1 MKNTMSRLLALI
13 GFLIGLA
20 GYAAAQDAAS
30 VLLPRINNLRAA
42 KRLPAYAL
50 HASLT
55 AAANNHARWMAITGE
70 ISHQQHDGSGPRTR
84 AVNAGF
90 PSNWVS
96 ENIYRGA
103 SAITAWEWWLN
114 SPTHYAGLVSPYYDR
129 IGIGSASGAHGKTYV
144 LLFGNSTGRLLESSA
159 RTGSG
164 GGRSAGGQPSFVLGL
179 DEFGNIKHEVQPG
192 QTIGHI
198 LLIYGYTWDK
208 YPYLLEIN
216 GMSEADRLNMQPG
229 SVILVPPQD
238 GTFTPAPT
246 TTSAAVTATAAPTAA
261 ATEEG
266 VAAASASGVPII
278 SDGGI
283 KYSGDISKAIAAG
296 AHSVMLGSLL
306 AGTEE
311 SPGQTVLYQGRT
323 YKTYR
328 GMGSLGAMNQGSD
341 RYDQAS
347 GDGKLVPEGVEG
359 RVPHKGMLGDLV
371 HQLVGGL
378 QAGMGYCGCP
388 TIEAMRSETR
398 FVRISPAGLREA
410 HVHDVLITTEA
421 PNYQVET

>member
-1 MKNTMSRLLALI
+1 MSRILALI
-13 GFLIGLA
+13 GLLIGLA

-30 VLLPRINNLRAA
+30 ALLPRINNLRAA
-42 KRLPAYAL
+42 QGLPAYAL

-55 AAANNHARWMAITGE
+55 AAANNHAQWMATTGE

-129 IGIGSASGAHGKTYV
+129 IGIGSASGARGKTFV
-144 LLFGNSTGRLLESSA
+144 LLFGNSTGRRLESSA
-159 RTGSG
+159 RTVSG

-198 LLIYGYTWDK
+198 LLIYGYTWDE

-246 TTSAAVTATAAPTAA
+246 ITSAAVTATAAPTAA
-261 ATEEG
+261 ATEG
-266 VAAASASGVPII
+266 GAAAATLTQAATAVPSPAPTTAASATRSSFEIRIAPIETEPPQPLSI
-278 SDGGI
+278 MEEGSAATPAGQLIVLGL
-283 KYSGDISKAIAAG
+283 AI
-296 AHSVMLGSLL
+296 LL
-306 AGTEE
+306 
-311 SPGQTVLYQGRT
+311 Q
-323 YKTYR
+323 
-328 GMGSLGAMNQGSD
+328 LGA
-341 RYDQAS
+341 
-347 GDGKLVPEGVEG
+347 
-359 RVPHKGMLGDLV
+359 LG
-371 HQLVGGL
+371 GAGIGL
-378 QAGMGYCGCP
+378 WRRA
-388 TIEAMRSETR
+388 R
-398 FVRISPAGLREA
+398 
-410 HVHDVLITTEA
+410 
-421 PNYQVET
+421 

>member
-1 MKNTMSRLLALI
+1 MKNTMSRILALI
-13 GFLIGLA
+13 GLLIGLA

-30 VLLPRINNLRAA
+30 ALLPRINNLRAA
-42 KRLPAYAL
+42 QGLPAYAL

-55 AAANNHARWMAITGE
+55 AAANNHAQWMATTGE
-70 ISHQQHDGSGPRTR
+70 ISHQPHDGSGPRTR

-129 IGIGSASGAHGKTYV
+129 IGIGSASGARGKTFV
-144 LLFGNSTGRLLESSA
+144 LLFGNSTGRRLESSA
-159 RTGSG
+159 RTVSG

-198 LLIYGYTWDK
+198 LLIYGYTWDE

-246 TTSAAVTATAAPTAA
+246 ITSAAVTATAAPTAA
-261 ATEEG
+261 ATEG
-266 VAAASASGVPII
+266 GAAAATLTQAATAVPSPAPTTAASATRSSFEIRIAPIETEPPQPLSI
-278 SDGGI
+278 MEEGSAATPAGQLIVLGL
-283 KYSGDISKAIAAG
+283 AI
-296 AHSVMLGSLL
+296 LL
-306 AGTEE
+306 
-311 SPGQTVLYQGRT
+311 Q
-323 YKTYR
+323 
-328 GMGSLGAMNQGSD
+328 LGA
-341 RYDQAS
+341 
-347 GDGKLVPEGVEG
+347 
-359 RVPHKGMLGDLV
+359 LG
-371 HQLVGGL
+371 GAGIGL
-378 QAGMGYCGCP
+378 WRRA
-388 TIEAMRSETR
+388 R
-398 FVRISPAGLREA
+398 
-410 HVHDVLITTEA
+410 
-421 PNYQVET
+421 

>member
-1 MKNTMSRLLALI
+1 LYGRFVHRLSRHQTAGSGQSSDEKAIFGVKMKNTMSRILALI
-13 GFLIGLA
+13 GLLIGLA

-30 VLLPRINNLRAA
+30 ALLPRINNLRAA
-42 KRLPAYAL
+42 QGLPAYAL

-55 AAANNHARWMAITGE
+55 AAANNHAQWMATTGE

-129 IGIGSASGAHGKTYV
+129 IGIGSASGARGKTFV
-144 LLFGNSTGRLLESSA
+144 LLFGNSTGRRLESSA
-159 RTGSG
+159 RTVSG

-198 LLIYGYTWDK
+198 LLIYGYTWDE

-246 TTSAAVTATAAPTAA
+246 ITSAAVTATAAPTAA
-261 ATEEG
+261 ATEG
-266 VAAASASGVPII
+266 GAAAATLTQAATAVPSPAPTTAASATRSSFEIRIAPIETEPPQPLSI
-278 SDGGI
+278 MEEGSAATPAGQLIVLGL
-283 KYSGDISKAIAAG
+283 AI
-296 AHSVMLGSLL
+296 LL
-306 AGTEE
+306 
-311 SPGQTVLYQGRT
+311 Q
-323 YKTYR
+323 
-328 GMGSLGAMNQGSD
+328 LGA
-341 RYDQAS
+341 
-347 GDGKLVPEGVEG
+347 
-359 RVPHKGMLGDLV
+359 LG
-371 HQLVGGL
+371 GAGIGL
-378 QAGMGYCGCP
+378 WRRA
-388 TIEAMRSETR
+388 R
-398 FVRISPAGLREA
+398 
-410 HVHDVLITTEA
+410 
-421 PNYQVET
+421 